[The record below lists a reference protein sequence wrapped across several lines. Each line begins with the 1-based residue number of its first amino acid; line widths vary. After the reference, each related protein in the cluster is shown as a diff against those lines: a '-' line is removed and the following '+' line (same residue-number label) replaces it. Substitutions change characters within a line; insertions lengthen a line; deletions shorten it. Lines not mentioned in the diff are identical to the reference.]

1 MRSLLGGFLR
11 DALAGFL
18 TVAITV
24 FARVRDLEK
33 LDSSNVLNYVFYAY
47 AVYLLISCISQIIID
62 WRDLYLSE
70 KEIDYWKMVSRD
82 YMNDSDFEDHK
93 RGTIRNRKKS
103 AIIQYAIIGVLYLGL
118 AYFCFNAPNLWEK
131 LTKPEAEKELREE
144 MRTNEEEL
152 QNTILLDSLKDGKD
166 TVPGNSD
173 SAMYHTP
180 GRKQE

>member
-1 MRSLLGGFLR
+1 
-11 DALAGFL
+11 
-18 TVAITV
+18 
-24 FARVRDLEK
+24 
-33 LDSSNVLNYVFYAY
+33 
-47 AVYLLISCISQIIID
+47 
-62 WRDLYLSE
+62 
-70 KEIDYWKMVSRD
+70 MVSRD
-82 YMNDSDFEDHK
+82 YMNDSDFEEHK
-93 RGTIRNRKKS
+93 RGTIRKRKKS
-103 AIIQYAIIGVLYLGL
+103 AIIQYAIIGVLYLVL